1 MTKEGGDSALFH
13 VGDSIH
19 LSHLAIHKY
28 RARIHE
34 TNLRAEFGNQQKAQ
48 QFVCVP
54 HHDIDQ
60 DGRKRHTTPGSSSFC
75 RNRVLHL
82 VLYPYALQRRPR
94 RHDYLRTP
102 VNRDTDRQSELF
114 GFLFVCSS
122 LHFRTLSKSKAE
134 MARNCTKIPLNH
146 EAQSSDFFSQKHT
159 LLLDMNKLTTGLIL
173 VGISLVLL
181 ALCTYGVLRFYREK
195 SVGLSYSFM
204 IYITW

>member
-1 MTKEGGDSALFH
+1 MFH
-13 VGDSIH
+13 
-19 LSHLAIHKY
+19 LEIHKY
-28 RARIHE
+28 GVRIPE

-48 QFVCVP
+48 QFVCVS
-54 HHDIDQ
+54 HHGIDQ
-60 DGRKRHTTPGSSSFC
+60 DGRKRHAAPGSSPFC
-75 RNRVLHL
+75 RNRVFHL
-82 VLYPYALQRRPR
+82 VLHPFAIQRRPR

-102 VNRDTDRQSELF
+102 VNRDTDRKSALS

-122 LHFRTLSKSKAE
+122 LHSCTFYKPKAK
-134 MARNCTKIPLNH
+134 MAGSCTKTPLLL
-146 EAQSSDFFSQKHT
+146 ETKSSDFFPQKHT

-195 SVGLSYSFM
+195 SVGFSYSFM